1 MESSLIPDV
10 QLIGQLEKEI
20 EREKRLLEQENSQ
33 LENLTKN
40 AAREESLRKNQMKK
54 VFTSR
59 SFTYKDAPIIEGECF
74 IKRAISCDK
83 FGFRANGA
91 GLRCWSRQG
100 Y

>member
-1 MESSLIPDV
+1 MESSLVPDL

-40 AAREESLRKNQMKK
+40 AAREQSLRKSQMKK
-54 VFTSR
+54 VFTSY
-59 SFTYKDAPIIEGECF
+59 SLTYKDAPIIERECC
-74 IKRAISCDK
+74 IKRPDSCDK
-83 FGFRANGA
+83 FGFRTSGTS
-91 GLRCWSRQG
+91 LR